1 MAERGRTVRVTV
13 PSPLGRGQLPALF
26 ERTCALLAGECG
38 CELLLCEANGV
49 DADAVALDAL
59 ARLALAARR
68 SGCGVRLRGASPEL
82 LGLVALAGLG
92 DVLRGEAPAR

>member
-1 MAERGRTVRVTV
+1 MAAERRRTVKV
-13 PSPLGRGQLPALF
+13 PSPLSREQLP
-26 ERTCALLAGECG
+26 ELLARACELLAPRG
-38 CELLLCEANGV
+38 CELLLCEVGGV

-68 SGCGVRLRGASPEL
+68 KGCDVRLRGASPEL

-92 DVLRGEAPAR
+92 EVLRGEGQGLGG